1 MSTTPVLE
9 GQQTVMTVT
18 IKNTSTQNGQ
28 PVAVLL
34 TTKITVVTTDGT
46 VVLPL
51 TTLTDSY
58 AAGGSKTYTYT
69 LTAPIGKGGQNL
81 QGLAMVYDPNG
92 NLLNS
97 GTGTEAITTATASG
111 TVGPGLIWYEPL
123 AGWESLV
130 SGRQVPAG
138 VEIWLLPMWKNN
150 SSFNIVG
157 HVALVVDGVAISADL
172 NQDQEA
178 APGNGW
184 QVRFPVGMLSAG
196 THTCVA
202 TLSSGGQVLDT
213 ETFTLVAYT
222 PVILWTYGTPAIDA
236 NWQVGVSYFNWIRYR
251 CQITNP
257 SSQAVAKAISLM
269 YKLKIPPSATFQ
281 GVTIFK
287 TYNPPIPL
295 GPFYGSTNIPQADL
309 AAVIAWYIAGGF
321 ENLYGN
327 FYNQSVA
334 SQNAAWQAW
343 ISATGKVYPSGIL
356 IPVGGSY
363 QFDSCGIEG
372 ITGPGYSATGGET
385 INGYR
390 GGGWIYEVWLRD
402 ADGTESTHLQVST

>member
-1 MSTTPVLE
+1 MVNLTPGKSQNASVPITVLPSSQSCSVQVFMTPDSAGANIVAQSPVVPFTSTGSLQTIAAALVSPNTAGTYYVFVAVYVAGVLV
-9 GQQTVMTVT
+9 GVWTNGTVT
-18 IKNTSTQNGQ
+18 VS
-28 PVAVLL
+28 
-34 TTKITVVTTDGT
+34 
-46 VVLPL
+46 
-51 TTLTDSY
+51 
-58 AAGGSKTYTYT
+58 
-69 LTAPIGKGGQNL
+69 AP
-81 QGLAMVYDPNG
+81 
-92 NLLNS
+92 
-97 GTGTEAITTATASG
+97 
-111 TVGPGLIWYEPL
+111 
-123 AGWESLV
+123 
-130 SGRQVPAG
+130 
-138 VEIWLLPMWKNN
+138 
-150 SSFNIVG
+150 
-157 HVALVVDGVAISADL
+157 
-172 NQDQEA
+172 
-178 APGNGW
+178 
-184 QVRFPVGMLSAG
+184 
-196 THTCVA
+196 
-202 TLSSGGQVLDT
+202 
-213 ETFTLVAYT
+213 T
-222 PVILWTYGTPAIDA
+222 PIWTYSSPAIDA

-281 GVTIFK
+281 GVPIFK

-356 IPVGGSY
+356 IPAGGSY

-372 ITGPGYSATGGET
+372 ITGPGYSATGGKT

>member
-1 MSTTPVLE
+1 MANLVA
-9 GQQTVMTVT
+9 GANQTATVPITVRPSGLSCGVQVFLTSDAAGTIIKAQST
-18 IKNTSTQNGQ
+18 IKPFSSMSSLQS
-28 PVAVLL
+28 VA
-34 TTKITVVTTDGT
+34 
-46 VVLPL
+46 
-51 TTLTDSY
+51 
-58 AAGGSKTYTYT
+58 AT
-69 LTAPIGKGGQNL
+69 LTAPVAGTYYVFVAVYIAGVLIGVWIN
-81 QGLAMVYDPNG
+81 
-92 NLLNS
+92 
-97 GTGTEAITTATASG
+97 G
-111 TVGPGLIWYEPL
+111 TVM
-123 AGWESLV
+123 V
-130 SGRQVPAG
+130 S
-138 VEIWLLPMWKNN
+138 
-150 SSFNIVG
+150 
-157 HVALVVDGVAISADL
+157 
-172 NQDQEA
+172 
-178 APGNGW
+178 AP
-184 QVRFPVGMLSAG
+184 
-196 THTCVA
+196 
-202 TLSSGGQVLDT
+202 
-213 ETFTLVAYT
+213 T
-222 PVILWTYGTPAIDA
+222 PLWTYSSPAIDA

-385 INGYR
+385 IDGYR